1 MLVFLNL
8 QSLGKSQYGNLINF
22 EFLTF
27 FAIAGGS
34 KTIFHSVN
42 LASLNSF
49 GYHLMLFLRPGVLQ
63 LRILK
68 GKKYGK

>member
-1 MLVFLNL
+1 MLVILNL
-8 QSLGKSQYGNLINF
+8 QSLGKSKNGNLINF

-27 FAIAGGS
+27 LDGSS